1 MKRQSQKN
9 QIDEFAIELLRHHSQ
24 YIARDTPESTPYFM
38 TRLRARIA
46 QEHQTS
52 QFWEFGVISAQKWL
66 IALGCVALVFFFG
79 NLVAIGIQTHTLS
92 QVTVESSSNDTDSD
106 DSDYVHA
113 GEEALNVELQKE

>member
-1 MKRQSQKN
+1 MNKKGN
-9 QIDEFAIELLRHHSQ
+9 PIDRFAADLLRHHSK
-24 YIARDTPESTPYFM
+24 YIKQETPEFPPYFM
-38 TRLRARIA
+38 TRLQARIA
-46 QEHQTS
+46 RERQVA

-79 NLVAIGIQTHTLS
+79 NLVAIGTQTYPLS
-92 QVTVESSSNDTDSD
+92 SPTVESSANDSESLE